1 MSTKDVRLLMDI
13 QQQVCPV
20 RKDDYTARSAI
31 IEHFS
36 GIQINPNKLNRTK
49 PFKKIIY
56 KESLTMSNNQPVWEK
71 RLRKR
76 NVNRN

>member
-20 RKDDYTARSAI
+20 QKDDYTTRSAI
-31 IEHFS
+31 IEHQL
-36 GIQINPNKLNRTK
+36 GIRINPNKLIRTK

-56 KESLTMSNNQPVWEK
+56 KESLTMSNNQPVWKK